1 MYFVSNPQKH
11 IKGGL
16 ELKIVHSQ
24 NIKMCIENDNWFVM
38 DIESLLRSSTL
49 AGVSVSTQYPH
60 NRGSSTLT
68 LLSPS
73 HGEDRDCP
81 LR

>member
-1 MYFVSNPQKH
+1 
-11 IKGGL
+11 
-16 ELKIVHSQ
+16 
-24 NIKMCIENDNWFVM
+24 MCIENDNWFVM